1 MLGIVRLETCL
12 GCCLLLVALINML
25 HPSCC
30 ARILESRGK
39 AITGFKTKREQ
50 KTDEI
55 PCADSPPK
63 GEGSLPKVARF
74 SMSTSAR
81 TPSPPSHDE
90 VVALDS
96 NDRQLE
102 QFKAKM
108 PRGASSSIHLDQQ
121 KHHHHHHHP
130 HKNHKA
136 LNANAA
142 PPVAPPI
149 HEVDAKASTSGRQE
163 DHGGDNDDD
172 SVGSE
177 EMTFHADY
185 AKVRTHPPH
194 SH

>member
-30 ARILESRGK
+30 ARILESR
-39 AITGFKTKREQ
+39 
-50 KTDEI
+50 
-55 PCADSPPK
+55 DSPPK

-74 SMSTSAR
+74 STSTSAR

-136 LNANAA
+136 LNAYAA